1 MKQKISEP
9 KHTISVLV
17 ENKFGVLARI
27 SGLFSARGFNIDSLA
42 VGTTEDPTVSRMT
55 IVVNTEDTDAAL
67 VEKNLR
73 KLINVLDV
81 HDLARQPTVARDLA
95 LIKVQA
101 DANSRAEIAQLA
113 DIFRAKIIDVA
124 SDSVIVEATGDEEKI
139 DGLIELLKPKG
150 VLELARTGRVAM
162 MRGSDA
168 ATVRAN
174 GNGHQPDEV
183 GEGSK

>member
-1 MKQKISEP
+1 M
-9 KHTISVLV
+9 KHTMVALV
-17 ENKFGVLARI
+17 ENKPGVLARVAL
-27 SGLFSARGFNIDSLA
+27 LFRRRNYNIESLT
-42 VGTTEDPTVSRMT
+42 VCQTESPELSRMT

-124 SDSVIVEATGDEEKI
+124 ADSVIVEATGDEDKI
-139 DGLIELLKPKG
+139 DGLLELLRPKG

-174 GNGHQPDEV
+174 GNGHHADSAVSES
-183 GEGSK
+183 G

>member
-1 MKQKISEP
+1 M
-9 KHTISVLV
+9 KHTMVALV
-17 ENKFGVLARI
+17 ENKPGVLARVAL
-27 SGLFSARGFNIDSLA
+27 LFRRRNFNIESLT
-42 VGTTEDPTVSRMT
+42 VCQTESPELSRMT

-101 DANSRAEIAQLA
+101 NASTRAEIAQLA

-139 DGLIELLKPKG
+139 DGLIQLLKPKG

-168 ATVRAN
+168 ATVRPN
-174 GNGHQPDEV
+174 GNGHNAGQAATET
-183 GEGSK
+183 K

>member
-1 MKQKISEP
+1 M
-9 KHTISVLV
+9 KHTMVALV
-17 ENKFGVLARI
+17 ENKPGVLARVAL
-27 SGLFSARGFNIDSLA
+27 LFRRRNFNIESLT
-42 VGTTEDPTVSRMT
+42 VCQTESPELSRMT

-101 DANSRAEIAQLA
+101 DAGTRAEIAQLA

-124 SDSVIVEATGDEEKI
+124 ADSVIIEATGDEEKI
-139 DGLIELLKPKG
+139 DGLIQLLRPKG

-174 GNGHQPDEV
+174 GNGHNVDQAAVDTE
-183 GEGSK
+183 

>member
-1 MKQKISEP
+1 M
-9 KHTISVLV
+9 KHTMVALV
-17 ENKFGVLARI
+17 ENKPGVLARVAL
-27 SGLFSARGFNIDSLA
+27 LFRRRNFNIESLT
-42 VGTTEDPTVSRMT
+42 VCQTESPELSRMT

-101 DANSRAEIAQLA
+101 DAGARAEIAQLA

-124 SDSVIVEATGDEEKI
+124 VDSVIIEATGDEEKI
-139 DGLIELLKPKG
+139 DGLIQLLKPKG

-174 GNGHQPDEV
+174 GNGHNVDQAAVET
-183 GEGSK
+183 K

>member
-1 MKQKISEP
+1 M
-9 KHTISVLV
+9 KHTMVALV
-17 ENKFGVLARI
+17 ENKPGVLARVAL
-27 SGLFSARGFNIDSLA
+27 LFRRRNYNIESLT
-42 VGTTEDPTVSRMT
+42 VCQTESPELSRMT

-81 HDLARQPTVARDLA
+81 HDMAHLPTVARDLA

-124 SDSVIVEATGDEEKI
+124 ADSVIVEATGDEEKI
-139 DGLIELLKPKG
+139 DGLLELLRPKG

-174 GNGHQPDEV
+174 GNGHNAEQVTVET
-183 GEGSK
+183 K

>member
-1 MKQKISEP
+1 M
-9 KHTISVLV
+9 KHTMVALV
-17 ENKFGVLARI
+17 ENKPGVLARVAL
-27 SGLFSARGFNIDSLA
+27 LFRRRNFNIESLT
-42 VGTTEDPTVSRMT
+42 VCQTESPDLSRMT

-101 DANSRAEIAQLA
+101 DASSRAEIAQLA

-124 SDSVIVEATGDEEKI
+124 ADSVIVEATGDEEKI
-139 DGLIELLKPKG
+139 DGLIQLLKPKG

-174 GNGHQPDEV
+174 GNGHQPENQDAVET
-183 GEGSK
+183 K